1 MRALSSNVAGRLEQR
16 KTSLPD
22 CALVIIDKMTPTE
35 HEKVDMKKVNCQL
48 LTRNII
54 GSAAILLLT
63 AFTAQA
69 ASAGKSQHQKVQDG
83 AKAYLMSDLGS
94 DNADT
99 KVNVEIV
106 DIDERIAIP
115 ACPEGF
121 SYNADQASLSQSY
134 ISVRVS
140 CRNNDWYL
148 FTSAHVNRTR
158 QVIVTSGM
166 ISPGTVL
173 TSENLQAADIDV
185 NRLRHTAYT
194 DIDALVGARMK
205 RRVRDGQPVQSNM
218 LCFVCKGDRITI
230 SANLSGMQVKT
241 AGIAKQDG
249 VVGDT
254 IQVVNAN
261 SQKAVIAEV
270 ASAQEVVVS
279 L

>member
-1 MRALSSNVAGRLEQR
+1 MF
-16 KTSLPD
+16 
-22 CALVIIDKMTPTE
+22 
-35 HEKVDMKKVNCQL
+35 L
-48 LTRNII
+48 L
-54 GSAAILLLT
+54 A
-63 AFTAQA
+63 AFTADA
-69 ASAGKSQHQKVQDG
+69 GATGKSQHQKVQTG
-83 AKAYLMSDLGS
+83 AKEYLISALGS
-94 DNADT
+94 DDGDT
-99 KVNVEIV
+99 DVNVDIV
-106 DIDERIAIP
+106 NIDERIAIP

-121 SYNADQASLSQSY
+121 DYHADPASLGQSY

-148 FTSAHVNRTR
+148 FTSAHINRTR

-173 TSENLQAADIDV
+173 TSENLQVADIDV

-194 DIDALVGARMK
+194 DINDLVGARMK
-205 RRVRDGQPVQSNM
+205 RRVRGGQPVQSNM

-230 SANLSGMQVKT
+230 SAKLSGMQVKT

>member
-1 MRALSSNVAGRLEQR
+1 
-16 KTSLPD
+16 
-22 CALVIIDKMTPTE
+22 MTPTE
-35 HEKVDMKKVNCQL
+35 HEKVDIMTVNCQL
-48 LTRNII
+48 RPRGIFGI
-54 GSAAILLLT
+54 AAMFLLT
-63 AFTAQA
+63 AFTADA
-69 ASAGKSQHQKVQDG
+69 TATGISLHQKVQNG
-83 AKAYLMSDLGS
+83 AKEYLLSALGS
-94 DNADT
+94 DEQDT
-99 KVNVEIV
+99 KVNVDIV
-106 DIDERIAIP
+106 DIDQRIVIP
-115 ACPEGF
+115 DCPQGF
-121 SYNADQASLSQSY
+121 SYNADQASLNQSY

-194 DIDALVGARMK
+194 DIDELVGARMK

-230 SANLSGMQVKT
+230 SAKLSGMQVKT
-241 AGIAKQDG
+241 AGIAQQDG